1 MGEARGSQNYPEP
14 TKITQSH
21 QELPINQ
28 PQSAKANHSQ
38 PGATGNLIY
47 KRFLEENWTIIHSD
61 SQHSKFL
68 VILNFLI

>member
-1 MGEARGSQNYPEP
+1 MGEARGSQNNPEP

-38 PGATGNLIY
+38 PGANGNLIY
-47 KRFLEENWTIIHSD
+47 KRFLEEN
-61 SQHSKFL
+61 
-68 VILNFLI
+68 